1 MKKKKILVVQGS
13 LQAGGAEKATVSFL
27 NTLPQERYEVDLMLS
42 SRTGLF
48 YKQVPEWVNI
58 IDAPYPFNCLAH
70 KPVDWRFYIKH
81 SPFMWV
87 KKVIR
92 TYIAKHQ
99 FELHLIQS
107 LWKQWRDDIPV
118 FDKEY
123 DVAYGGQEGCTN
135 YYIIDKVKAKRKIL
149 WIHND
154 YEKLKYVDDFDR
166 TYFKRASVV
175 ATMSPKARDIL
186 QKHFPESA
194 DHIWFLENITNG
206 SMIRKMAAEDI
217 DDNQFKL
224 VEGVNLVSVGRL
236 SLPKNFGRAV
246 RVASVLKKRGV
257 VFHWTIVGEGPLRNT
272 LESQV
277 KELGVD
283 DVVSFIGL
291 RPNPYQYVSKS
302 DILVVTSDYEGRSI
316 AIDEAQVLGIPV
328 ITTNYPTAK
337 DAVVDGET
345 GLICDMTP
353 EAIADA
359 VMRLES
365 DNSLYAH
372 ICQSLECKK
381 DGNVKEIE
389 KYFKA
394 FGE

>member
-58 IDAPYPFNCLAH
+58 IDAPYPFSCLAH

-92 TYIAKHQ
+92 TYLAKHQ
-99 FELHLIQS
+99 SELHLIQS
-107 LWKQWRDDIPV
+107 LWKQWCDDIPV
-118 FDKEY
+118 FGNEY
-123 DVAYGGQEGCTN
+123 DIAYGGQEGCTN

-149 WIHND
+149 WIHSD
-154 YEKLKYVDDFDR
+154 YEKLEYVDDFDR

-206 SMIRKMAAEDI
+206 GMIRKMAAEEI

-246 RVASVLKKRGV
+246 CVASVLKKRGV
-257 VFHWTIVGEGPLRNT
+257 VFHWTIVGEGPLRST
-272 LESQV
+272 LESQA

-291 RPNPYQYVSKS
+291 RSNPYQYVSKS

-316 AIDEAQVLGIPV
+316 AIDESQVLGIPV

-359 VMRLES
+359 VMRLHT
-365 DNSLYAH
+365 DKPLYAH
-372 ICQSLECKK
+372 ICQSLEAKK
-381 DGNVKEIE
+381 DGNVKEIQ

-394 FGE
+394 FGD

>member
-1 MKKKKILVVQGS
+1 MRKKKILVVQGS

-70 KPVDWRFYIKH
+70 KPVDWRFYINH

-99 FELHLIQS
+99 SKFHLIQS

-123 DVAYGGQEGCTN
+123 DIAYGGQEGCAN
-135 YYIIDKVKAKRKIL
+135 YYIIDNVKANRKIL
-149 WIHND
+149 WIHSD

-206 SMIRKMAAEDI
+206 SMIRKMAAEEI
-217 DDNQFKL
+217 NDDRFKL

-257 VFHWTIVGEGPLRNT
+257 VFHWTIVGEGPLRST
-272 LESQV
+272 LESQA

-291 RPNPYQYVSKS
+291 RSNPYQYVSKS

-316 AIDEAQVLGIPV
+316 AIDESQVLGVPV

-365 DNSLYAH
+365 DKSLYAH

-389 KYFKA
+389 KSFKA

>member
-58 IDAPYPFNCLAH
+58 IDAPYPYNCLAH

-99 FELHLIQS
+99 SKFHVIQS
-107 LWKQWRDDIPV
+107 LWKQWRDDISV

-123 DVAYGGQEGCTN
+123 DIAYGGQEGGNN
-135 YYIIDKVKAKRKIL
+135 YYVIDRVKAKIKIL
-149 WIHND
+149 WIHCD

-166 TYFKRASVV
+166 PYFKQASVV
-175 ATMSPKARDIL
+175 ATMSPKSRDIL

-206 SMIRKMAAEDI
+206 GMIRKMAMEDI
-217 DDNQFKL
+217 DDKQFKL
-224 VEGVNLVSVGRL
+224 VEGVNLISVGRL
-236 SLPKNFGRAV
+236 APVKNFERAI
-246 RVASVLKKRGV
+246 RAASILKKQGL
-257 VFHWTIVGEGPLRNT
+257 VFHWTIIGDGSLRNS
-272 LESQV
+272 LEALA
-277 KELGVD
+277 KEKNVE
-283 DVVSFIGL
+283 DVISFIGL
-291 RPNPYQYVSKS
+291 RSNPYQYMRKS
-302 DILVVTSDYEGRSI
+302 DMLVVTSNFEGRSI

-337 DAVVDGET
+337 DAVIDGET

-353 EAIADA
+353 EAIACSI
-359 VMRLES
+359 VRLYT
-365 DNSLYAH
+365 DKALYAH
-372 ICQSLECKK
+372 ICQSLEAKK
-381 DGNVKEIE
+381 EGNVQEIQ

-394 FGE
+394 FGD

>member
-1 MKKKKILVVQGS
+1 MKKKKILVVQGA

-58 IDAPYPFNCLAH
+58 IDAPYPFNCLVH

-99 FELHLIQS
+99 SKFHLIQS
-107 LWKQWRDDIPV
+107 LWKQWRDNIPV

-123 DVAYGGQEGCTN
+123 DIAYGGQEGCTN

-149 WIHND
+149 WIHSD
-154 YEKLKYVDDFDR
+154 YEKLEYVDDFDR

-272 LESQV
+272 LESQA

-291 RPNPYQYVSKS
+291 RSNPYQYVSKS

-365 DNSLYAH
+365 DKSLYAH

>member
-1 MKKKKILVVQGS
+1 
-13 LQAGGAEKATVSFL
+13 
-27 NTLPQERYEVDLMLS
+27 MLS

-99 FELHLIQS
+99 SKLHLIQS
-107 LWKQWRDDIPV
+107 LWKQWCDDIPV
-118 FDKEY
+118 FGNEY
-123 DVAYGGQEGCTN
+123 DIAYGGQEGCTN

-154 YEKLKYVDDFDR
+154 YEKLEYVDDFDR

-206 SMIRKMAAEDI
+206 GMIRKMAAEEI

-257 VFHWTIVGEGPLRNT
+257 VFHWTIVGEGPLRST
-272 LESQV
+272 LESQA

-291 RPNPYQYVSKS
+291 RSNPYQYVSKS
-302 DILVVTSDYEGRSI
+302 DIFVVTSDYEGRSI

-365 DNSLYAH
+365 DKSLYAH

>member
-58 IDAPYPFNCLAH
+58 IDAPYPFSCLAH

-99 FELHLIQS
+99 SELHLIQS

-257 VFHWTIVGEGPLRNT
+257 VFHWTIVGEGPLRST
-272 LESQV
+272 LESQA

-291 RPNPYQYVSKS
+291 RSNPYQYVSKS

-365 DNSLYAH
+365 DKSLYAH

>member
-81 SPFMWV
+81 SPFMWM

-99 FELHLIQS
+99 SELHLIQS

-123 DVAYGGQEGCTN
+123 DIAYGGQEGCAN
-135 YYIIDKVKAKRKIL
+135 YYIIDKVKAKRNIL
-149 WIHND
+149 WIHSD
-154 YEKLKYVDDFDR
+154 YGKLKYVDDFDR

-194 DHIWFLENITNG
+194 DHICFLENITNG
-206 SMIRKMAAEDI
+206 GMIRKMAAEEI

-246 RVASVLKKRGV
+246 RVASVLKKQGV

-291 RPNPYQYVSKS
+291 RSNPYQYVSKS

-353 EAIADA
+353 EAIASS
-359 VMRLES
+359 VIRLHT
-365 DNSLYAH
+365 DRVLYAH
-372 ICQSLECKK
+372 ICQSLEAKK
-381 DGNVKEIE
+381 DGNVKEIQ

-394 FGE
+394 FGD

>member
-99 FELHLIQS
+99 LELHLIQS
-107 LWKQWRDDIPV
+107 LWKQWSDDIPV

-123 DVAYGGQEGCTN
+123 DIAYGGQEGCTN

-149 WIHND
+149 WIHSD

-206 SMIRKMAAEDI
+206 GMIRKMAAEEI
-217 DDNQFKL
+217 DDNRFKL

-257 VFHWTIVGEGPLRNT
+257 FFHWTIVGEGPLRNT

-291 RPNPYQYVSKS
+291 RSNPYQYVSKS

-359 VMRLES
+359 VIRLHT
-365 DNSLYAH
+365 DKPLYAH
-372 ICQSLECKK
+372 ICQSLEAKK
-381 DGNVKEIE
+381 DGNVKEIQ

-394 FGE
+394 FGD

>member
-27 NTLPQERYEVDLMLS
+27 NTLPQERYEVDLMLL

-58 IDAPYPFNCLAH
+58 IDAPYPFNCLTH

-92 TYIAKHQ
+92 TYLAKHQ
-99 FELHLIQS
+99 SELHLIQS

-123 DVAYGGQEGCTN
+123 DIAYGGQEGCTN

-149 WIHND
+149 WIHSD

-206 SMIRKMAAEDI
+206 SMIRKMAAEEI
-217 DDNQFKL
+217 DDNRFKL
-224 VEGVNLVSVGRL
+224 VEGLNLVSVGRL

-272 LESQV
+272 LESQA

-291 RPNPYQYVSKS
+291 RSNPYQYVSKS

-316 AIDEAQVLGIPV
+316 AVDEAQVLGIPV

-365 DNSLYAH
+365 DKSLYAH

-394 FGE
+394 FGK

>member
-92 TYIAKHQ
+92 TYIAQHQ
-99 FELHLIQS
+99 SKFHLIQS
-107 LWKQWRDDIPV
+107 LWKQWRDNIPV

-123 DVAYGGQEGCTN
+123 DIAYGGQEGCTN

-149 WIHND
+149 WIHSD
-154 YEKLKYVDDFDR
+154 YEKLEYVDDFDR

-272 LESQV
+272 LESQA

-291 RPNPYQYVSKS
+291 RSNPYQYVSKS

-365 DNSLYAH
+365 DKSLYAH
-372 ICQSLECKK
+372 VCQSLECKK

>member
-99 FELHLIQS
+99 SKLHLIQS

-123 DVAYGGQEGCTN
+123 DIAYGGQEGCAN

-149 WIHND
+149 WIHSD
-154 YEKLKYVDDFDR
+154 YEKLEYVDDFDR

-194 DHIWFLENITNG
+194 DHICFLENITNG
-206 SMIRKMAAEDI
+206 SMIRKMAAEEVN
-217 DDNQFKL
+217 DDRFKL

-272 LESQV
+272 LESQA
-277 KELGVD
+277 KELSVD

-291 RPNPYQYVSKS
+291 RSNPYQYVSKS

-316 AIDEAQVLGIPV
+316 AIDEAHVLGIPV

-353 EAIADA
+353 EVIASS
-359 VMRLES
+359 VIRLHT
-365 DNSLYAH
+365 DKALYAH

>member
-58 IDAPYPFNCLAH
+58 IDAPYPFNCLVH

-99 FELHLIQS
+99 SKFHLIQS
-107 LWKQWRDDIPV
+107 LWKQWRDNIPV

-123 DVAYGGQEGCTN
+123 DIAYGGQEGCTN

-149 WIHND
+149 WIHSD
-154 YEKLKYVDDFDR
+154 YEKLEYVDDFDR

-272 LESQV
+272 LESQA

-291 RPNPYQYVSKS
+291 RSNPYQYVSKS

-365 DNSLYAH
+365 DRSLYAH

-389 KYFKA
+389 KYFMA

>member
-1 MKKKKILVVQGS
+1 MRKKKILVVQGS

-99 FELHLIQS
+99 SKFHLIQS

-123 DVAYGGQEGCTN
+123 DIAYGGQEGCAN
-135 YYIIDKVKAKRKIL
+135 YYIIDNVKANRKIL
-149 WIHND
+149 WIHSD

-206 SMIRKMAAEDI
+206 SMIRKMAAEEI
-217 DDNQFKL
+217 NDDRFKL

-257 VFHWTIVGEGPLRNT
+257 VFHWTIVGEGPLRST
-272 LESQV
+272 LESQA

-291 RPNPYQYVSKS
+291 RSNPYQYVSKS

-316 AIDEAQVLGIPV
+316 AIDESQVLGVPV

-365 DNSLYAH
+365 DKSLYAH

>member
-99 FELHLIQS
+99 LELHLIQS

-149 WIHND
+149 WIHSD

-272 LESQV
+272 LESQA

-316 AIDEAQVLGIPV
+316 AIDESQVLGIPV

-345 GLICDMTP
+345 GLICDMAP

-365 DNSLYAH
+365 DKSLYAH

>member
-99 FELHLIQS
+99 SKLHLIQS
-107 LWKQWRDDIPV
+107 LWKQWCDDIPV
-118 FDKEY
+118 FGNEY
-123 DVAYGGQEGCTN
+123 DIAYGGQEGCTN

-149 WIHND
+149 WIHSD
-154 YEKLKYVDDFDR
+154 YEKLEYVDDFDR

-206 SMIRKMAAEDI
+206 GMIRKMAAEEI

-257 VFHWTIVGEGPLRNT
+257 VFHWTIVGEGPLRST
-272 LESQV
+272 LESQA

-291 RPNPYQYVSKS
+291 RSNPYQYVSKS
-302 DILVVTSDYEGRSI
+302 DIFVVTSDYEGRSI

-365 DNSLYAH
+365 DKSLYAH

>member
-92 TYIAKHQ
+92 TYLAKHQ
-99 FELHLIQS
+99 SELHLIQS

-123 DVAYGGQEGCTN
+123 DIAYGGQEGCTN

-154 YEKLKYVDDFDR
+154 YEKLEYVDDFDR
-166 TYFKRASVV
+166 TYFKQASVV

-206 SMIRKMAAEDI
+206 GMVRKMAAEEI

-257 VFHWTIVGEGPLRNT
+257 VFHWTIVGEGPLRST
-272 LESQV
+272 LESQA

-283 DVVSFIGL
+283 DVVFFIGL
-291 RPNPYQYVSKS
+291 RSNPYQYVSKS

-359 VMRLES
+359 VMRLEA
-365 DNSLYAH
+365 DKSLYAH
-372 ICQSLECKK
+372 ICQSLKCKK

>member
-58 IDAPYPFNCLAH
+58 IDAPYPFSCLAH

-99 FELHLIQS
+99 SKLHLIQS

-123 DVAYGGQEGCTN
+123 DIAYGGQEGCAN

-149 WIHND
+149 WIHSD
-154 YEKLKYVDDFDR
+154 YEKLEYVDDFDR

-206 SMIRKMAAEDI
+206 SMIRKMAAEEVN
-217 DDNQFKL
+217 DDRFKL

-272 LESQV
+272 LESQA

-291 RPNPYQYVSKS
+291 RSNPYQYVSKS

-316 AIDEAQVLGIPV
+316 AIDEAHVLGIPV

-345 GLICDMTP
+345 GLICGMTP
-353 EAIADA
+353 EAIASS
-359 VMRLES
+359 VIRLHT
-365 DNSLYAH
+365 DKALYAH

>member
-99 FELHLIQS
+99 SKLHLIQS

-123 DVAYGGQEGCTN
+123 DIAYGGQEGCAN

-149 WIHND
+149 WIHSD
-154 YEKLKYVDDFDR
+154 YEKLEYVDDFDR

-186 QKHFPESA
+186 RKHFPESA

-206 SMIRKMAAEDI
+206 SMIRKMAAEEVN
-217 DDNQFKL
+217 DDRFKL

-257 VFHWTIVGEGPLRNT
+257 VFHWTIVGEGPLRST
-272 LESQV
+272 LESQA

-291 RPNPYQYVSKS
+291 RSNPYQYVSKS

-316 AIDEAQVLGIPV
+316 AIDEAHVLGIPV

-353 EAIADA
+353 EVIASS
-359 VMRLES
+359 VIRLHT
-365 DNSLYAH
+365 DKALYAH

>member
-58 IDAPYPFNCLAH
+58 IDAPYPFNCLVH

-99 FELHLIQS
+99 SKFHLIQS
-107 LWKQWRDDIPV
+107 LWKQWRDNIPV

-123 DVAYGGQEGCTN
+123 DIAYGGQEGCTN

-149 WIHND
+149 WIHSD
-154 YEKLKYVDDFDR
+154 YEKLEYVDDFDR
-166 TYFKRASVV
+166 TYFKWASVV

-272 LESQV
+272 LESQA

-291 RPNPYQYVSKS
+291 RSNPYQYVSKS

-365 DNSLYAH
+365 DKSLYAH

-389 KYFKA
+389 KYFEA

>member
-58 IDAPYPFNCLAH
+58 IDAPYPFSCLAH

-99 FELHLIQS
+99 SKLHLIQS

-123 DVAYGGQEGCTN
+123 DIAYGGQEGCVN

-154 YEKLKYVDDFDR
+154 YEKLEYVDDFDR

-206 SMIRKMAAEDI
+206 SMIRKMAAEEVN
-217 DDNQFKL
+217 DDRFKL

-246 RVASVLKKRGV
+246 CVASVLKKRGV
-257 VFHWTIVGEGPLRNT
+257 VFHWTIVGEGPLRST
-272 LESQV
+272 LESQA

-291 RPNPYQYVSKS
+291 RSNPYQYVSKS

-316 AIDEAQVLGIPV
+316 AIDEAHVLGIPV

-353 EAIADA
+353 EVIASS
-359 VMRLES
+359 VIRLHT
-365 DNSLYAH
+365 DKALYAH

>member
-58 IDAPYPFNCLAH
+58 IDAPYPFNCLVH

-99 FELHLIQS
+99 SKFHLIQS
-107 LWKQWRDDIPV
+107 LWKQWRDNIPV

-123 DVAYGGQEGCTN
+123 DIAYGGQEGCTN

-149 WIHND
+149 WIHSD
-154 YEKLKYVDDFDR
+154 YEKLEYVDDFDR
-166 TYFKRASVV
+166 TYFKWASVV

-272 LESQV
+272 LESQA

-291 RPNPYQYVSKS
+291 RSNPYQYVSKS

-365 DNSLYAH
+365 DKSLYAH

>member
-27 NTLPQERYEVDLMLS
+27 YTLPQERYEVDLMLS

-58 IDAPYPFNCLAH
+58 IDAPYPYNCLAH

-92 TYIAKHQ
+92 TYIAKRQ
-99 FELHLIQS
+99 SKLHLIQS
-107 LWKQWRDDIPV
+107 LWKQWRDDISV

-123 DVAYGGQEGCTN
+123 DIAYGGQEGTNN
-135 YYIIDKVKAKRKIL
+135 YYVIDHVKAKIKIL
-149 WIHND
+149 WIHCD

-166 TYFKRASVV
+166 PYFKQANVV

-206 SMIRKMAAEDI
+206 EMIRKMAMEDI
-217 DDNQFKL
+217 DDKQFKL
-224 VEGVNLVSVGRL
+224 VEGLNLISVGRL
-236 SLPKNFGRAV
+236 APVKNFERAIQT
-246 RVASVLKKRGV
+246 ASILKKQGL
-257 VFHWTIVGEGPLRNT
+257 VFHWTIIGDGSLRNS
-272 LESQV
+272 LEALA
-277 KELGVD
+277 KEMNVE
-283 DVVSFIGL
+283 DVLSFIGL
-291 RPNPYQYVSKS
+291 RSNPYQYMRKS
-302 DILVVTSDYEGRSI
+302 DMLVVTSNSEGRSI

-337 DAVVDGET
+337 DAVIDGET

-353 EAIADA
+353 EAIANSI
-359 VMRLES
+359 VRLYT
-365 DNSLYAH
+365 DKALYAH
-372 ICQSLECKK
+372 ICQSLEAKK
-381 DGNVKEIE
+381 EGNVQEIQ

-394 FGE
+394 FGD

>member
-58 IDAPYPFNCLAH
+58 IDAPYPFNCLVH

-99 FELHLIQS
+99 SKFHLIQS
-107 LWKQWRDDIPV
+107 LWKQWRDNIPV

-123 DVAYGGQEGCTN
+123 DIAYGGQEGCTN

-154 YEKLKYVDDFDR
+154 YEKLEYVDDFDR

-272 LESQV
+272 LESQA

-291 RPNPYQYVSKS
+291 RSNPYQYVSKS

-365 DNSLYAH
+365 DKSLYAH

>member
-58 IDAPYPFNCLAH
+58 IDAPYPFNCLVH

-99 FELHLIQS
+99 SKFHLIQS
-107 LWKQWRDDIPV
+107 LWKQWRDNIPV

-123 DVAYGGQEGCTN
+123 DIAYGGQEGCTN

-149 WIHND
+149 WIHSD
-154 YEKLKYVDDFDR
+154 YEKLEYVDDFDR

-272 LESQV
+272 LESQA

-291 RPNPYQYVSKS
+291 RSNPYQYVSKS

-365 DNSLYAH
+365 DKSLYAH

>member
-1 MKKKKILVVQGS
+1 MKKRKILVVQGT

-27 NTLPQERYEVDLMLS
+27 NTLPRDRYEVDLMLDK
-42 SRTGLF
+42 RKGLF
-48 YKQVPEWVNI
+48 YSQVPEWVNI
-58 IDAPYPFNCLAH
+58 VDAPYPYICLAY
-70 KPVDWRFYIKH
+70 KPTNWRFYIKH
-81 SPFMWV
+81 SPWV
-87 KKVIR
+87 WMKKVVR
-92 TYIAKHQ
+92 TYRAKHQ
-99 FELHLIQS
+99 SELHLIQS
-107 LWKQWRDDIPV
+107 LWKQWCDDIPV
-118 FDKEY
+118 FGNEY
-123 DVAYGGQEGCTN
+123 DIAYGGQEGCAN

-154 YEKLKYVDDFDR
+154 YEKLMYVDGFDR
-166 TYFKRASVV
+166 SYFKRASVV

-206 SMIRKMAAEDI
+206 SMIHKMAAEEI
-217 DDNQFKL
+217 NDDRFKL
-224 VEGVNLVSVGRL
+224 VKGINLVSVGRL
-236 SLPKNFGRAV
+236 SSQKNFGRAV

-257 VFHWTIVGEGPLRNT
+257 VFHWTIVGEGPLKST
-272 LESQV
+272 LESQA

-365 DNSLYAH
+365 DKSLYAH

>member
-99 FELHLIQS
+99 LELHLIQS

>member
-58 IDAPYPFNCLAH
+58 IDAPYPFSCLAH

-99 FELHLIQS
+99 LELHLIQS

-186 QKHFPESA
+186 QKHFHESA

>member
-70 KPVDWRFYIKH
+70 KPVDWRFYVKH

-99 FELHLIQS
+99 LELHLIQS

-123 DVAYGGQEGCTN
+123 DIAYGGQEGCAN

-154 YEKLKYVDDFDR
+154 YEKLEYVDDFDR

-257 VFHWTIVGEGPLRNT
+257 VFHWTIVGEGPLRST
-272 LESQV
+272 LESQA

-291 RPNPYQYVSKS
+291 RSNPYQYVSKS

-316 AIDEAQVLGIPV
+316 AIDESQVLGIPV

-365 DNSLYAH
+365 DKSLYAH

>member
-48 YKQVPEWVNI
+48 YKQVPEWLNI

-99 FELHLIQS
+99 SKFHLIQS

-123 DVAYGGQEGCTN
+123 DIAYGGQEGCAN

-149 WIHND
+149 WIHSD

-206 SMIRKMAAEDI
+206 SMIRKMAAEEI
-217 DDNQFKL
+217 NDDRFKL

-257 VFHWTIVGEGPLRNT
+257 VFHWTIVGEGPLRST
-272 LESQV
+272 LESQA

-291 RPNPYQYVSKS
+291 RSNPYQYVSKS

-316 AIDEAQVLGIPV
+316 AIDESQVLGIPV

-365 DNSLYAH
+365 DKSLYAH

>member
-92 TYIAKHQ
+92 TYLAKHQ
-99 FELHLIQS
+99 SELHLIQS

-123 DVAYGGQEGCTN
+123 DIAYGGQEGCTN

-149 WIHND
+149 WIHTD
-154 YEKLKYVDDFDR
+154 YEKLEYVDDFDR
-166 TYFKRASVV
+166 TYFKQASVV

-206 SMIRKMAAEDI
+206 GMVRKMAAEEI

-257 VFHWTIVGEGPLRNT
+257 VFHWTIVGEGPLRST
-272 LESQV
+272 LESQA

-283 DVVSFIGL
+283 DVVFFIGL
-291 RPNPYQYVSKS
+291 RSNPYQYVSKS

-359 VMRLES
+359 VMRLEA
-365 DNSLYAH
+365 DKSLYAH
-372 ICQSLECKK
+372 ICQSLKCKK

>member
-99 FELHLIQS
+99 SKLHLIQS

-123 DVAYGGQEGCTN
+123 DIAYGGQEGCIN

-149 WIHND
+149 WIHSD
-154 YEKLKYVDDFDR
+154 YEKLEYVDDFDR

-175 ATMSPKARDIL
+175 ATMSPKAMDIL
-186 QKHFPESA
+186 QKHFSESA

-206 SMIRKMAAEDI
+206 SMIRKMAAEEI
-217 DDNQFKL
+217 NDDWFKL

-257 VFHWTIVGEGPLRNT
+257 VFHWTIVGEGPLRST
-272 LESQV
+272 LESQA

-353 EAIADA
+353 EAIASS
-359 VMRLES
+359 VIRLHT
-365 DNSLYAH
+365 DKALYAH

>member
-58 IDAPYPFNCLAH
+58 IDAPYPFSCLAH

-99 FELHLIQS
+99 SKLHLIQS

-123 DVAYGGQEGCTN
+123 DIAYGGQEGCVN
-135 YYIIDKVKAKRKIL
+135 YYIIDKLKAKRKIL
-149 WIHND
+149 WIHSD
-154 YEKLKYVDDFDR
+154 YEKLEYVDDFDR

-257 VFHWTIVGEGPLRNT
+257 VFHWTIVGEGPLRST
-272 LESQV
+272 LESQA

-291 RPNPYQYVSKS
+291 RSNPYQYVSKS

-365 DNSLYAH
+365 DKSLYAH
-372 ICQSLECKK
+372 ICQNLECKK

-389 KYFKA
+389 KYFMA

>member
-99 FELHLIQS
+99 SKLHLIQS

-123 DVAYGGQEGCTN
+123 DIAYGGQEGCAN

-149 WIHND
+149 WIHSD
-154 YEKLKYVDDFDR
+154 YEKLEYVDDFDR

-194 DHIWFLENITNG
+194 DHICFLENITNG
-206 SMIRKMAAEDI
+206 SMIRKMAAEEVN
-217 DDNQFKL
+217 DDRFKL

-272 LESQV
+272 LESQA
-277 KELGVD
+277 KELSVD

-291 RPNPYQYVSKS
+291 RSNPYQYVSKS

-316 AIDEAQVLGIPV
+316 AIDESLVLGIPV

-365 DNSLYAH
+365 DKSLYAH

>member
-27 NTLPQERYEVDLMLS
+27 NTLPQERYEVDLMLL

-58 IDAPYPFNCLAH
+58 IDAPYPFNCLTH

-92 TYIAKHQ
+92 TYLAKHQ
-99 FELHLIQS
+99 SELHLIQS

-123 DVAYGGQEGCTN
+123 DIAYGGQEGCTN

-149 WIHND
+149 WIHSD
-154 YEKLKYVDDFDR
+154 YEKLKYVDDFDC

-206 SMIRKMAAEDI
+206 SMIRKMAAEEI
-217 DDNQFKL
+217 DDNRFKL
-224 VEGVNLVSVGRL
+224 VEGLNLVSVGRL

-272 LESQV
+272 LESQA

-291 RPNPYQYVSKS
+291 RSNPYQYVSKS

-365 DNSLYAH
+365 DKSLYAH

-394 FGE
+394 FGK

>member
-99 FELHLIQS
+99 SKFHLIQS

-123 DVAYGGQEGCTN
+123 DIAYGGQEGCAN

-149 WIHND
+149 WIHTD

-206 SMIRKMAAEDI
+206 SMIRKMAAEEFN
-217 DDNQFKL
+217 DDRFKL

-257 VFHWTIVGEGPLRNT
+257 VFHWTIVGEGPLRST
-272 LESQV
+272 LESQA

-291 RPNPYQYVSKS
+291 RSNPYQYVSKS

-316 AIDEAQVLGIPV
+316 AIDESLVLGIPV

-365 DNSLYAH
+365 DKSLYAH

>member
-92 TYIAKHQ
+92 TYLAKHQ
-99 FELHLIQS
+99 SELHFIQS

-123 DVAYGGQEGCTN
+123 DIAYGGQEGCTN

-154 YEKLKYVDDFDR
+154 YEKLEYVDDFDR

-206 SMIRKMAAEDI
+206 GMIRKMAAEEI

-291 RPNPYQYVSKS
+291 RSNPYQYVSKS

-316 AIDEAQVLGIPV
+316 AIDEAQVLGVPV

-359 VMRLES
+359 VIRLHT
-365 DNSLYAH
+365 DKPLYAH
-372 ICQSLECKK
+372 ICQSLEAKK
-381 DGNVKEIE
+381 DGNVKEIQ

-394 FGE
+394 FGD

>member
-42 SRTGLF
+42 GRTGLF

-81 SPFMWV
+81 SPFMWM
-87 KKVIR
+87 KKVLR

-99 FELHLIQS
+99 SKLHLIQS

-118 FDKEY
+118 FEKEY
-123 DVAYGGQEGCTN
+123 DIAYGGQEGANN
-135 YYIIDKVKAKRKIL
+135 YYVIDKVKAMNKIL
-149 WIHND
+149 WIHSD

-166 TYFKRASVV
+166 PYFKQASVV

-206 SMIRKMAAEDI
+206 SMIRKMAAEEVN
-217 DDNQFKL
+217 DDRFKL

-272 LESQV
+272 LESQA

-291 RPNPYQYVSKS
+291 RSNPYQYMRKS
-302 DILVVTSDYEGRSI
+302 DMLVVTSNYEGRSI

-337 DAVVDGET
+337 DAVIDGET

-353 EAIADA
+353 EAIANSI
-359 VMRLES
+359 VRLYT
-365 DNSLYAH
+365 DKALYAH
-372 ICQSLECKK
+372 ICQSLEVKK
-381 DGNVKEIE
+381 EGNVQEIQ

-394 FGE
+394 FGD